1 AWDIQYPAGVTFG
14 DFGDGKAGVR
24 LNRTTN
30 TSPGIFSNNNKPVP
44 LNGQRK
50 YRVVVK
56 AKGVSGAM
64 SLLIRRQNKI
74 GQTDSTYEDKTVT
87 LTTDWQTITWE
98 TGLTAAGADGQNFKL
113 YSHPTNGEIWLDS
126 VRVFDITDETN
137 IKATSDAVSSLTGT
151 VTNQGNTLTSQ
162 GQSITAL
169 NNALEGV
176 KGDVAKK
183 ADASAVSSLTN
194 RVTQTEKDIRS
205 QADSLTRLNTSLKQQ
220 ATRGANVLPDGSFES
235 YAVGDVLSNARAVIT

>member
-1 AWDIQYPAGVTFG
+1 VTEAEGKLTTQSQQLTNLANVLTATRNAGDNLIPNF
-14 DFGDGKAGVR
+14 DFLQGSCLGYSVSSRCDLWRFRGRESGVR
-24 LNRTTN
+24 LNRTTT

-126 VRVFDITDETN
+126 VRVLISPM
-137 IKATSDAVSSLTGT
+137 KPTSRRPAMLF
-151 VTNQGNTLTSQ
+151 
-162 GQSITAL
+162 
-169 NNALEGV
+169 
-176 KGDVAKK
+176 
-183 ADASAVSSLTN
+183 
-194 RVTQTEKDIRS
+194 
-205 QADSLTRLNTSLKQQ
+205 RL
-220 ATRGANVLPDGSFES
+220 
-235 YAVGDVLSNARAVIT
+235 